1 MKKLLAGTVLVFLSL
16 GVFAQSEFQ
25 EGKHYEVV
33 AQKLTEKPTVTEF
46 FSLYCSHCFQFEPL
60 IDTIKTSLVAGTTFE
75 KSHVNYLPRDNQEA
89 QEAIVKAFAT
99 MQELGIED
107 DLSKQFFAAI
117 HLKGM
122 NLDSAEDIKQ
132 IFLAN
137 GISEKKFNKVYNSRS
152 VADKALFMAKHW
164 EDKQVKNVP
173 TLLVNGKYLI
183 NMQSLNNVGELI
195 SLTNYLLEKK

>member
-1 MKKLLAGTVLVFLSL
+1 
-16 GVFAQSEFQ
+16 
-25 EGKHYEVV
+25 
-33 AQKLTEKPTVTEF
+33 
-46 FSLYCSHCFQFEPL
+46 
-60 IDTIKTSLVAGTTFE
+60 
-75 KSHVNYLPRDNQEA
+75 
-89 QEAIVKAFAT
+89 

-117 HLKGM
+117 HLKGV
-122 NLDSAEDIKQ
+122 NLDSADDIKQ

-137 GISEKKFNKVYNSRS
+137 GISENKFNKVYNSRS